1 MAQHQF
7 EQIAGRGQIVPF
19 VFVQDNLAA
28 SQTDVALNIQEVAS
42 AAALLITGL
51 SMPWSG
57 SIVGVSVDT
66 SSAATAGTLTV
77 TATIDGTKQSDTAQ
91 SITTATAASIVVPQ
105 SKVQFAAAQKLGV
118 KITTSAGWDATTAD
132 LAVIVYVL
140 LDCQQV

>member
-77 TATIDGTKQSDTAQ
+77 TATLDGTKQSDTAQ
-91 SITTATAASIVVPQ
+91 SITTATAASVVVPQ
-105 SKVQFAAAQKLGV
+105 SKVPFAAAQKLGV
-118 KITTSAGWDATTAD
+118 KITTTGAWDATTAD